1 MSTGKKKKIVWVRHT
16 APDVITGTCYG
27 QTDVP
32 LKASFEEEALR
43 CAGQLKKYS
52 FQKAYTSPLSRC
64 TQLAGFCGFK
74 EAVHDPRLMEMN
86 FGDWEMK
93 RYDEIDDPYLSRW
106 FDDYLHLPAP
116 NGESLEMQYSRI
128 SAFIDD
134 ILKKDENETVVFSHG
149 GSIVCAMI
157 YAGMA
162 TFENG
167 FSKQPSYGEIVEM
180 EF

>member
-1 MSTGKKKKIVWVRHT
+1 MRRTAEEILIPESIYQSTLTLHT
-16 APDVITGTCYG
+16 AC
-27 QTDVP
+27 
-32 LKASFEEEALR
+32 R
-43 CAGQLKKYS
+43 
-52 FQKAYTSPLSRC
+52 
-64 TQLAGFCGFK
+64 FCGFK

-86 FGDWEMK
+86 FGNWEMK

-106 FDDYLHLPAP
+106 LDDYLHLPAP

-128 SAFIDD
+128 SSFIDD
-134 ILKKDENETVVFSHG
+134 ILKKEENEIVVFSHG

>member
-16 APDVITGTCYG
+16 APDVIPGTCYG

-32 LKASFEEEALR
+32 LKASFEEEASK
-43 CAGQLKKYS
+43 CAAQLKKYS

-64 TQLAGFCGFK
+64 TRLAGFCGFK

-134 ILKKDENETVVFSHG
+134 ILKKDENEIVVFSHG

-157 YAGMA
+157 YACMA

-167 FSKQPSYGEIVEM
+167 FSKQPSYGEIVET